1 MAFGGVA
8 HDLANLFLRIIPAVG
23 NPVVFGRSTQIAH
36 ERLLADGALA
46 CQVGIFLDLDTPAL
60 VVGQM
65 EMEPVEF
72 MHGQNVDEGLHILHG
87 HEMPADV
94 EHRAAIAEIG
104 FVLHRHG
111 RNRPLAFDHQ
121 LAQALQTVEHPFR
134 RTAAHVGAR
143 RRHPQHVFLLA
154 ELGIDRQV
162 DLRGEKFPHG
172 AQRGVPAH
180 RDDGRG
186 IDREGAVAH
195 LDVQRFGYDIHF
207 GSRPG
212 RRPESQCT
220 HKHKKS
226 FHIR

>member
-1 MAFGGVA
+1 
-8 HDLANLFLRIIPAVG
+8 
-23 NPVVFGRSTQIAH
+23 
-36 ERLLADGALA
+36 
-46 CQVGIFLDLDTPAL
+46 
-60 VVGQM
+60 M

-162 DLRGEKFPHG
+162 DLRAVGRGLHLDGTPRDRLDHRGEKFPHG
-172 AQRGVPAH
+172 AQRSVPAH

-186 IDREGAVAH
+186 IDREGAVAR
-195 LDVQRFGYDIHF
+195 LDAQRFGYDIHF

-212 RRPESQCT
+212 RRPEPQCT